1 MIPAWWL
8 PLHRPV
14 PHVTAIGAL
23 IRQTFLR
30 RGQEMAQSKKDVLAT
45 LQAELAFVER
55 GGYRTPEKAA
65 WRPQFI
71 FEDSPTCLNFR
82 NFGQRHPC
90 SQCALIDFVPN
101 GIKQERFPCRYIA
114 LDESGHTLDS
124 LYRTATEEEAHAI
137 AAG

>member
-1 MIPAWWL
+1 
-8 PLHRPV
+8 
-14 PHVTAIGAL
+14 
-23 IRQTFLR
+23 
-30 RGQEMAQSKKDVLAT
+30 MAQSKKDVLAT

-101 GIKQERFPCRYIA
+101 GIKQERFPCRYIP

-137 AAG
+137 VAGWLRRTIAQLKHELAPEIFPEAGTGPAYCKFEH